1 MISRFASFH
10 FDSPIAIV
18 SFMTVWGFRWTLRL
32 LTLCLMGLIA
42 FPSMA
47 KAEISAQVVQLG
59 FDNYYRPGQ
68 WVPVKIRVSSPT
80 AQYELRISQR
90 DDDGDRLLFSRRIVV
105 TGSGQ
110 TGDAQSGPRQ
120 QELWAY
126 LLPESI
132 EGGLPDDDEALTQ
145 RLRITLH
152 TTDGVEVQQVRPNRQ
167 LPRSLDPSLTGQAM
181 RGARLILLVNGIGT
195 NTRVFSAP
203 NLVGVLEDYLFVNVR
218 PEQLPQ
224 SPAGLDMVDA
234 VVWCNSTPPEIS
246 QDPQRLASIREWVK
260 KGGHLLIATPTQWQQ
275 LEEFGDM
282 LPVAISNV
290 DALGKTS
297 LEELPQL
304 ERFFQGSSID
314 IAEVFSSLRVA
325 RSLPRPSAV
334 ADLVVDSKDQQSV
347 PLLVRMPYGYGCVS
361 WAAFDFGDRL
371 LSQDAELW
379 AKLWPRLLGY
389 NDVAL
394 LKPDINGLPAPQTP
408 TPNPALRSGQ
418 TFGPP
423 SGQPA
428 VQALAPRLPRI
439 FAEVDGGNSRDL
451 GASLPRGMSQP
462 GTAAALIGITAL
474 FFIGYWLLAGP
485 GLFIALRY
493 KNLSTWNWIGFAAIA
508 SAATLLT
515 LGVVRVVLSG
525 APTIAHT
532 SIVRIQPVVTASAAL
547 ATAKMPTLVRSR
559 VGLYVRRNAPQA
571 VSLAASDGTISSLML
586 PYAQHPIFRDSGEV
600 AVAAPR
606 DYVIE
611 MPTEPASQHT
621 EISPYFRTTLKRFDF
636 NWAGNAIA
644 TPDNEAAQSTI
655 QVSSQSGPPGT
666 PMGAPSLAGNRMGEI
681 DGGLQNLSGTD
692 LVNVYFVYSV
702 PIAGSWED
710 FLYYVPRWPKDA
722 VLDLRKTLNPPS
734 SEPGSF
740 DVAADR
746 RPMISGSVLRGMY
759 DQRIARDPQ
768 RGWPSAWIGNDFRR
782 SSIAESP
789 AYDDYGS
796 ATPTSVPMLSFFSR
810 LPPVYNT
817 EVGNS
822 GAVNRVEL
830 RRSGA
835 RDVDISNA
843 ILAGNRV
850 IVAQDAKD
858 APIPAPMLVEGQK
871 PSGLGRVIYQFVLP
885 LDRSRIKTP
894 PRPTTNSVET
904 ISKPAKTS
912 P

>member
-1 MISRFASFH
+1 
-10 FDSPIAIV
+10 
-18 SFMTVWGFRWTLRL
+18 MTVWGFRWMLRL
-32 LTLCLMGLIA
+32 LTLCLMGLLA

-90 DDDGDRLLFSRRIVV
+90 DADGDRVLFSRRIVV
-105 TGSGQ
+105 TGIGQ
-110 TGDAQSGPRQ
+110 TGDAQAGPRQ
-120 QELWAY
+120 QEFWAY
-126 LLPESI
+126 FLPESI

-167 LPRSLDPSLTGQAM
+167 LPRSLDPSLTGQTM

-282 LPVAISNV
+282 LPVAISRA

-325 RSLPRPSAV
+325 RSLPGPSAV
-334 ADLVVDSKDQQSV
+334 ADLVIDSNDQQSI

-394 LKPDINGLPAPQTP
+394 LKPDINGLPSPQTPTQTP
-408 TPNPALRSGQ
+408 TPNPALRPGQ

-439 FAEVDGGNSRDL
+439 FAEVDGGNARDL

-493 KNLSTWNWIGFAAIA
+493 KNRSTWNWIGFAAIA

-525 APTIAHT
+525 APTNAHSSIGSGTVGCRPKTPTQAAGT
-532 SIVRIQPVVTASAAL
+532 SSVTAATAAL
-547 ATAKMPTLVRSR
+547 RPNAATKARPPKRSSFCVPRSHRPAATACATAKPIAACSRPQYAPTPTHSTWTAATSAVNCSKRVAKPVPISNSGVSAAGRPKASARQIQRVTGTEASHWSPYSSR
-559 VGLYVRRNAPQA
+559 V
-571 VSLAASDGTISSLML
+571 
-586 PYAQHPIFRDSGEV
+586 SG
-600 AVAAPR
+600 
-606 DYVIE
+606 
-611 MPTEPASQHT
+611 
-621 EISPYFRTTLKRFDF
+621 
-636 NWAGNAIA
+636 
-644 TPDNEAAQSTI
+644 
-655 QVSSQSGPPGT
+655 
-666 PMGAPSLAGNRMGEI
+666 
-681 DGGLQNLSGTD
+681 
-692 LVNVYFVYSV
+692 
-702 PIAGSWED
+702 
-710 FLYYVPRWPKDA
+710 
-722 VLDLRKTLNPPS
+722 
-734 SEPGSF
+734 
-740 DVAADR
+740 
-746 RPMISGSVLRGMY
+746 
-759 DQRIARDPQ
+759 
-768 RGWPSAWIGNDFRR
+768 
-782 SSIAESP
+782 
-789 AYDDYGS
+789 
-796 ATPTSVPMLSFFSR
+796 
-810 LPPVYNT
+810 
-817 EVGNS
+817 
-822 GAVNRVEL
+822 
-830 RRSGA
+830 
-835 RDVDISNA
+835 
-843 ILAGNRV
+843 
-850 IVAQDAKD
+850 
-858 APIPAPMLVEGQK
+858 
-871 PSGLGRVIYQFVLP
+871 
-885 LDRSRIKTP
+885 
-894 PRPTTNSVET
+894 
-904 ISKPAKTS
+904 
-912 P
+912 